1 MPPRRRSTSQF
12 NLSFLDVMCCGF
24 GAVVLLVML
33 LNGDM
38 VATRREIVSD
48 LRSEVM
54 RIEREVKVG
63 KQHLVSLQN
72 SMVQA
77 EEEIVKTE
85 GLSRQVLASIEQAK
99 VELATISGKSQASR
113 KHINALQ
120 SDLLNLDEES
130 RRIGA
135 AQQTELARGAQVRE
149 FIGQGDRQYL
159 TGLRLGGK
167 RVLLLVDA
175 SASMLDETIVNIII
189 RRNLDDRTKRA
200 SPKWKRTIRTVE
212 WLTANLPVDSALQ
225 IYTFNTS
232 AAPMVA
238 DLKGKW
244 IATSDNKNINRMLA
258 ALKQTVPQGGTS
270 LYNAFSAAASM
281 KPRPDNILLLTD
293 GLPTQGKRK
302 SSQNTI
308 SGGERLSLFR
318 QATGALPRAVPV
330 NTILFPMEGDPMAAV
345 SFWKLALE
353 TGGSFLTPT
362 RDWP

>member
-1 MPPRRRSTSQF
+1 MPKKRRSTSQF
-12 NLSFLDVMCCGF
+12 NLSFLDIMFCGF

-38 VATRREIVSD
+38 VSTRQEIVAD

-54 RIEREVKVG
+54 RLEREVKVG
-63 KQHLVSLQN
+63 EDHLVSLQN
-72 SMVQA
+72 SMLQT
-77 EEEIVKTE
+77 EQEIIRTE
-85 GLSRQVLASIEQAK
+85 GLSRQVITNIDQTKL
-99 VELATISGKSQASR
+99 ELATMSGKSQASR
-113 KHINALQ
+113 EHINALQ
-120 SDLLNLDEES
+120 SDLLNLDRES
-130 RRIGA
+130 RRIGTE
-135 AQQTELARGAQVRE
+135 QQTELARGTQVRE

-175 SASMLDETIVNIII
+175 SASMLDETIVNIIV
-189 RRNLDDRTKRA
+189 RRNLDDRTKKA

-212 WLTANLPVDSALQ
+212 WLTSNLPADSALQ

-232 AAPMVA
+232 ATPVVT

-244 IATSDNKNINRMLA
+244 TATSDNLNINRMLA
-258 ALKQTVPQGGTS
+258 TLKQTIPQGGTS
-270 LYNAFSAAASM
+270 LYNAFAAAARM

-293 GLPTQGKRK
+293 GLPTQGKK
-302 SSQNTI
+302 KPSQNTI
-308 SGGERLSLFR
+308 SGSERLNLFH
-318 QATGALPRAVPV
+318 QAANVLPRSVPV

-345 SFWKLALE
+345 SFWKLALA

>member
-1 MPPRRRSTSQF
+1 VPPRRRSSSQF
-12 NLSFLDVMCCGF
+12 NLAFLDVMCCGF

-38 VATRREIVSD
+38 LATRKEIVTD

-63 KQHLVSLQN
+63 KEHLVSLQN
-72 SMVQA
+72 SMVQT
-77 EEEIVKTE
+77 EKDIVRTE
-85 GLSRQVLASIEQAK
+85 GLSRQVISNLEQAK
-99 VELATISGKSQASR
+99 LELATMSGNSQAAN

-120 SDLLNLDEES
+120 SDLLNLDAES

-135 AQQTELARGAQVRE
+135 EQQTELARGAQVRE
-149 FIGQGDRQYL
+149 FTGQGDRQYL

-175 SASMLDETIVNIII
+175 SASMLDETIVNIIV
-189 RRNLDDRTKRA
+189 RRNLDDRSKKS

-212 WLTANLPVDSALQ
+212 WLTANLPADSSLQ
-225 IYTFNTS
+225 LYTFNTETS
-232 AAPMVA
+232 PAVA
-238 DLKGKW
+238 GLRDKW

-258 ALKQTVPQGGTS
+258 ALKQTIPQGGTS
-270 LYNAFSAAASM
+270 LYNAFAAASRM

-293 GLPTQGKRK
+293 GLPTQGKKK
-302 SSQNTI
+302 SSKNTI
-308 SGGERLSLFR
+308 SGDERLKLFH
-318 QATGALPRAVPV
+318 QATGALPRAVPI

-345 SFWKLALE
+345 SYWKLAID
-353 TGGSFLTPT
+353 TQGSFLTPT

>member
-1 MPPRRRSTSQF
+1 VPKNRRSTSQF

-38 VATRREIVSD
+38 VATRREIVTD

-54 RIEREVKVG
+54 RLEREVKVG
-63 KQHLVSLQN
+63 TEHLVSLQN
-72 SMVQA
+72 SMVQTEA
-77 EEEIVKTE
+77 EVVRTE
-85 GLSRQVLASIEQAK
+85 GLSEQVIANIEQTK
-99 VELATISGKSQASR
+99 VELATMSGKSQAAQ

-120 SDLLNLDEES
+120 SDLLNLDKES

-135 AQQTELARGAQVRE
+135 EQQTELARGAQTRE

-175 SASMLDETIVNIII
+175 SASMLEETIVNIII

-212 WLTANLPVDSALQ
+212 WLSSNLPADSSLQ
-225 IYTFNTS
+225 IYTFNTN
-232 AAPMVA
+232 AAPVVST
-238 DLKGKW
+238 LQGKW
-244 IATSDNKNINRMLA
+244 IATSDNKNVNQMLV
-258 ALKQTVPQGGTS
+258 ALKQTIPQGGTS
-270 LYNAFSAAASM
+270 LYNAFSAAARM

-293 GLPTQGKRK
+293 GLPTQGKKK
-302 SSQNTI
+302 SSRNTI
-308 SGGERLSLFR
+308 SGSERLNLFL
-318 QATGALPRAVPV
+318 QATSVLPRSVPV

>member
-12 NLSFLDVMCCGF
+12 NLSFLDIMFCGF

-38 VATRREIVSD
+38 ISTRREIVAD

-54 RIEREVKVG
+54 RLEREVKVG
-63 KQHLVSLQN
+63 EDHQVSLQN
-72 SMVQA
+72 SMLQT
-77 EEEIVKTE
+77 EEEIVRTE
-85 GLSRQVLASIEQAK
+85 GLSRQVIASIDQTK
-99 VELATISGKSQASR
+99 LELATMSGKSQASR
-113 KHINALQ
+113 KNINALQ
-120 SDLLNLDEES
+120 SDLLSLDKES

-135 AQQTELARGAQVRE
+135 EQQAELAQGTQVRE

-175 SASMLDETIVNIII
+175 SASMLDETIVNIIV
-189 RRNLDDRTKRA
+189 RRNLDDRTKKA

-212 WLTANLPVDSALQ
+212 WLTSNLPANSALQ

-232 AAPMVA
+232 AVPVVS
-238 DLKGKW
+238 DLKGSW
-244 IATSDNKNINRMLA
+244 IATSDNQNINRMLA
-258 ALKQTVPQGGTS
+258 TLKQTIPKGGTS
-270 LYNAFSAAASM
+270 LYNAFSAAARM

-302 SSQNTI
+302 TSQNTI
-308 SGGERLSLFR
+308 SGGERLSLFH
-318 QATGALPRAVPV
+318 QATSVLPRSVPV

-345 SFWKLALE
+345 SFWELALA

>member
-1 MPPRRRSTSQF
+1 
-12 NLSFLDVMCCGF
+12 MCCGF

-38 VATRREIVSD
+38 VASRREIVTD

-54 RIEREVKVG
+54 RIQREIKVG
-63 KQHLVSLQN
+63 KDHLVTLQN
-72 SMVQA
+72 SMDQT
-77 EEEIVKTE
+77 EQEIIRTE
-85 GLSRQVLASIEQAK
+85 GLSRKVLSKTEQTK
-99 VELATISGKSQASR
+99 LELATMSGKSQATK
-113 KHINALQ
+113 KHIDALQ
-120 SDLLNLDEES
+120 SDLLNLDAEA

-135 AQQTELARGAQVRE
+135 EQQTELARGAQVRE
-149 FIGQGDRQYL
+149 FKGQGDRQYL

-175 SASMLDETIVNIII
+175 SASMLDETIVDVIV
-189 RRNLDDRTKRA
+189 RRNLDDRTKKA

-212 WLTANLPVDSALQ
+212 WLTANLPANSSLQ
-225 IYTFNTS
+225 LYTFNTGTS
-232 AAPMVA
+232 PTEP

-244 IATSDNKNINRMLA
+244 IATTDNNNINRMLA
-258 ALKQTVPQGGTS
+258 ALQKTIPQGGTS
-270 LYNAFSAAASM
+270 LYNAFAAASRM

-293 GLPTQGKRK
+293 GLPTQGEKKASR
-302 SSQNTI
+302 NTI
-308 SGGERLSLFR
+308 SGDERLKLFQ
-318 QATGALPRAVPV
+318 QATRVLPRAVPV

-345 SFWKLALE
+345 SFWKLAIE